1 MSDVKG
7 ARSGAPA
14 RPPRWGVSPGA
25 RALSALPAAPLEA
38 PVPVSVPVP
47 MSTPARPPLRGMPVR
62 VRRVIV
68 SVLAGGG
75 ITAVGL
81 GGPLTGGAL
90 ASEPSAS
97 SSPPSG
103 TSTTPASETPTQ
115 TTTTS
120 TTPTGTT
127 TTSGAT
133 TPTTTPTPTT
143 STPAS
148 EPPATSTSTTTAP
161 ASAPT
166 TTEASKPPVI
176 APKVV
181 VQRKQQTT
189 QGEAANPTATNP
201 TETPGAS
208 TGGSTGSGD
217 IAPAP
222 QLAAVQASALAAMLA
237 DSAASTQALDFFR
250 IPLFLLPIYQ
260 AAAVQYGVPW
270 QVLAAIN
277 EVETDFGAD
286 QSVSTAGAIGW
297 MQFMP
302 ETWLQYGVDAVNA
315 GYADPYNPVDAIF
328 AAARYLHAAGAST
341 NLRTAILAYNH
352 SEAYVESVLLRA
364 RLFASYPP
372 SVIATLTGLT
382 EGSLPVAGAR
392 LSASS
397 IVPDAGATGGQ
408 GSTQTGASNATAG
421 ATLAQPPVAGTAKAS
436 QEASALP
443 GSTPAPPPAVSAAR
457 AERALNAAAPP
468 SQLSELIARKG
479 APVVAVED
487 GRVVGIGKS
496 RKLGRYLVLR
506 DTYGDV
512 FTYAGLGSIAP
523 EYRLPKQ
530 AQVHVPKGA
539 LAEAEASGDPKPT
552 QAASA
557 GSQLPLTLHVAKP
570 KAAASRLSKHAS
582 AAAGSSG
589 QGAPSTGAPSDGY
602 AEAGASGEAG
612 KTRVYA
618 HPGNPDAIA
627 AARIRA
633 QAARHD
639 VMAPGW
645 MRLSK
650 GSVVAQGT
658 VLGHLGSDDESPDA
672 TLRFA
677 IRPAGAQSA
686 VDPQPI
692 LTNWKQL
699 EIALHPRGAKDGP
712 VLAGAT
718 ASDAFLLSKAELQS
732 SVLGDPGIKLGK
744 CDREQVAAGKVGS
757 RTLALLVFLSRS
769 GLKPTVGELRCGR
782 VAYTA
787 RGLTTSFPPPG
798 TIDIAAINGIP
809 IAGHQGAGTIT
820 DITIRTLLT
829 IPSQFAPK
837 RIVSLMKYPG
847 APSTIAAADY
857 ASYIKIELAVGA
869 HGASASKAVGANA
882 KSAAAANKTTAPG
895 ATDVVLGTNE
905 WQRLVGQ
912 IGSLPTPKL
921 SSKPSASA
929 IRDKQ
934 AAPTNR
940 GLGTSVLP

>member
-1 MSDVKG
+1 MSGVKD
-7 ARSGAPA
+7 ARS
-14 RPPRWGVSPGA
+14 
-25 RALSALPAAPLEA
+25 SALERYARRG
-38 PVPVSVPVP
+38 VPFN
-47 MSTPARPPLRGMPVR
+47 

-81 GGPLTGGAL
+81 GGPFTGGAL
-90 ASEPSAS
+90 ASEPSS
-97 SSPPSG
+97 GSSPPSG
-103 TSTTPASETPTQ
+103 TSTTPASEAPTQ

-120 TTPTGTT
+120 TAPTGTT
-127 TTSGAT
+127 TTPGTT
-133 TPTTTPTPTT
+133 TPTTTPTTTT
-143 STPAS
+143 SAPAS
-148 EPPATSTSTTTAP
+148 EPPATTTSTTTTQ

-166 TTEASKPPVI
+166 TTGASKPPAD

-181 VQRKQQTT
+181 VQSTQQTT
-189 QGEAANPTATNP
+189 KGEAANPTATNP
-201 TETPGAS
+201 ATTPAAS
-208 TGGSTGSGD
+208 TGDSTASGN

-237 DSAASTQALDFFR
+237 DSTASTQALDFFR

-277 EVETDFGAD
+277 EVETDFGTD
-286 QSVSTAGAIGW
+286 LSVSTAGAIGW

-341 NLRTAILAYNH
+341 NLRAAILAYNH

-364 RLFASYPP
+364 RLFASYPQ

-382 EGSLPVAGAR
+382 EGSVPVAGAQM
-392 LSASS
+392 SASS
-397 IVPDAGATGGQ
+397 IIPGDGVTGGQ
-408 GSTQTGASNATAG
+408 DSTQTDASSATAG
-421 ATLAQPPVAGTAKAS
+421 ATLVQPPVVGTAKAS
-436 QEASALP
+436 RAASALP
-443 GSTPAPPPAVSAAR
+443 GSTPALPPAVSAAR
-457 AERALNAAAPP
+457 AERVLNAAAPP
-468 SQLSELIARKG
+468 SQLSELTGRKG

-487 GRVVGIGKS
+487 GRVVEMGKS

-539 LAEAEASGDPKPT
+539 LAEAEASGDPKPSR
-552 QAASA
+552 AASA

-570 KAAASRLSKHAS
+570 KTAASSLSKHAS
-582 AAAGSSG
+582 AAATDSSG
-589 QGAPSTGAPSDGY
+589 QRGPSTGARSGGY
-602 AEAGASGEAG
+602 AEAGAGEQAG
-612 KTRVYA
+612 KMRVYA

-633 QAARHD
+633 QAARLKAT
-639 VMAPGW
+639 APGW

-658 VLGHLGSDDESPDA
+658 VLGHLGSDGESPDA

-686 VDPQPI
+686 VDPLPI

-699 EIALHPRGAKDGP
+699 QIALHPQGAKDGP

-718 ASDAFLLSKAELQS
+718 ASDAFLLSKAELQGA
-732 SVLGDPGIKLGK
+732 VLGDPGIKLGK
-744 CDREQVAAGKVGS
+744 CDREQVTAGKVGS

-782 VAYTA
+782 EAYTA

-809 IAGHQGAGTIT
+809 IAAHQGAGTIT

-857 ASYIKIELAVGA
+857 SSYIKIELADNA
-869 HGASASKAVGANA
+869 PGASASKAVGAHA
-882 KSAAAANKTTAPG
+882 KSAAAAAKTTAPG
-895 ATDVVLGTNE
+895 ATDVVLSTSE

-912 IGSLPTPKL
+912 IGSLPSPKL
-921 SSKPSASA
+921 PSKPSASA

-934 AAPTNR
+934 AAPNNR